1 MRSNDLEHISDL
13 PGFLSALIATTG
25 AKRFLIRV
33 PLFERDWKL
42 PMRRAVG
49 ANYYSDPDHKIE
61 PMQAEFRDETAR
73 AELTIDELSAPWGDR
88 R

>member
-1 MRSNDLEHISDL
+1 MASTRA
-13 PGFLSALIATTG
+13 G
-25 AKRFLIRV
+25 RFLIRV

-61 PMQAEFRDETAR
+61 PSIPEFRAETAEAGLAITEMLTMWGEIWASLTPVR
-73 AELTIDELSAPWGDR
+73 AADNA
-88 R
+88 